1 MSKCYLQTSIRDQ
14 TDKRLLEMIGDNLV
28 SNTIIYVG
36 EGQIKLSIKQGNS
49 NLPVKILD
57 KGVGMLKDY
66 FVKVFEASE

>member
-1 MSKCYLQTSIRDQ
+1 
-14 TDKRLLEMIGDNLV
+14 MIGDNLV